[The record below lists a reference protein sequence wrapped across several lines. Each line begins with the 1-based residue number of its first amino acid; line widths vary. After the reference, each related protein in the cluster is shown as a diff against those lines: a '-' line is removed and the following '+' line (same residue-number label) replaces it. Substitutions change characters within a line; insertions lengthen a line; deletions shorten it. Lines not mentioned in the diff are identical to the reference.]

1 MTILNS
7 SAPAGPARSEP
18 STRLTIPASVE
29 QVLLAVSLFWA
40 VAANRY
46 FFAAALKGRS
56 FDDPSAWGF
65 AAAMV
70 VLVLALHV
78 FLLALVANRWT
89 VKPLLAVLIVTT
101 AFASWFMQAYGVYLD
116 PTMVRNTLRT
126 DPAEAGE
133 LISAALLLHVLIY
146 AGLPLAL
153 LWRVRIVKRP
163 WRRAALVRLGLLAV
177 AVLAMVAS
185 VMAVFQPFSSLM
197 RNHKEIRYLIT
208 PANYVWSLGSTLAA
222 EARGATKP
230 RQAVGLDATAGPS
243 WATRRKPMVVVFVVG
258 ETARAAN
265 WGLNGYARQTTPQL
279 AQIAAMPGSSLISF
293 GDVRACGTNTETS
306 LPCMFSAVG
315 RRDYDEA
322 RIRGTD
328 SLLHIVARAGVGVQW
343 RDNQSGCKGVCEGLP
358 NDAVSSL
365 NAPGLCEGDRCLDEG
380 LIADLDARLSLLIG
394 RSTHGAVA
402 ASAPAA
408 ALAPQLWLMHQLGN
422 HGPSYFRR
430 YPATFKR
437 FEPACEQDDL
447 RLCSQQEITNAYDNA
462 LLYTDHVLASL
473 IAKLKA
479 RASEVD
485 SAVIYVSDHG
495 ESLGENGLFLHGI
508 PYAIAPDVQTR
519 VPMLMWASSGFA
531 EAAGVDWDC
540 LRRRAAPTE
549 PPVLHDHLF
558 HTVMGLLDVRSEL
571 LEPSLDLSAQCRLP
585 RSERAVK

>member
-1 MTILNS
+1 MSIFKS
-7 SAPAGPARSEP
+7 SAQAATLPEQGGGRF
-18 STRLTIPASVE
+18 TIPATVE

-46 FFAAALKGRS
+46 FFSAALKGRS

-70 VLVLALHV
+70 LLVLALHV

-89 VKPLLAVLIVTT
+89 LKPLLVVLIITT
-101 AFASWFMQAYGVYLD
+101 AFASWFMQAFGVYLD

-146 AGLPLAL
+146 AGLPLLL
-153 LWRVRIVKRP
+153 LWRVRIINRP
-163 WRRAALVRLGLLAV
+163 WRRALAMRLGLLLLA
-177 AVLAMVAS
+177 AAAMVAS

-208 PANYVWSLGSTLAA
+208 PANYAWSLGSTLVA
-222 EARGATKP
+222 EARGAAKP
-230 RQAVGLDATAGPS
+230 RQAVGLDAQPGPS
-243 WATRRKPMVVVFVVG
+243 WAGRSKPKVVVMVIG

-279 AQIAAMPGSSLISF
+279 AAIAAQPGSNLISF
-293 GDVRACGTNTETS
+293 QDVRACGTNTETS
-306 LPCMFSAVG
+306 LPCMFSAMG

-328 SLLHIVARAGVGVQW
+328 SLLHIVSRAGVGVQW
-343 RDNQSGCKGVCEGLP
+343 RDNQSGCKGVCDGLP
-358 NDAVSSL
+358 NDAVSPL
-365 NAPGLCEGDRCLDEG
+365 NAPGLCEGERCLDEG
-380 LIADLDARLSLLIG
+380 LVADLDSRLN
-394 RSTHGAVA
+394 AVVA
-402 ASAPAA
+402 GFKPGG
-408 ALAPQLWLMHQLGN
+408 APQLWLMHQLGN

-430 YPATFKR
+430 YPPAFKR
-437 FEPACEQDDL
+437 FVPACEKDDL
-447 RLCSQQEITNAYDNA
+447 RLCSKEEITNAYDNA
-462 LLYTDHVLASL
+462 LVYTDHVLASL
-473 IAKLKA
+473 IAKLKS
-479 RASEVD
+479 RAAEVD
-485 SAVIYVSDHG
+485 TVVLYVSDHG

-508 PYAIAPDVQTR
+508 PYAIAPDVQTK

-531 EAAGVDWDC
+531 DGAGLDWNC
-540 LRRRAAPTE
+540 LRQRAGQTPAK
-549 PPVLHDHLF
+549 PVSHDHLF

-571 LEPSLDLSAQCRLP
+571 LESSLDLAGQCRVSGHEAP
-585 RSERAVK
+585 AR

>member
-1 MTILNS
+1 MNISNS
-7 SAPAGPARSEP
+7 SKPVTPPTAPASER
-18 STRLTIPASVE
+18 STRLTIPATVE
-29 QVLLAVSLFWA
+29 QLLLAVSLFWA

-46 FFAAALKGRS
+46 FFIAALKGRS

-89 VKPLLAVLIVTT
+89 VKPLLAVLIIAT

-116 PTMVRNTLRT
+116 PTMVRNALRT
-126 DPAEAGE
+126 DTAEAGE

-163 WRRAALVRLGLLAV
+163 WRRAALVRMGLLAV

-222 EARGATKP
+222 EAHGATKP
-230 RQAVGLDATAGPS
+230 RQAVGLDAKAGTR
-243 WATRRKPMVVVFVVG
+243 WAAHSKPMVVVFVIG

-265 WGLNGYARQTTPQL
+265 WGLNGYTRQTTPQL
-279 AQIAAMPGSSLISF
+279 AQIAALPGSSLISF

-306 LPCMFSAVG
+306 LPCMFSAIG

-328 SLLHIVARAGVGVQW
+328 SLLHVLARAGVGVQW

-358 NDAVSSL
+358 NDAVSRL

-380 LIADLDARLSLLIG
+380 LVADLDTRLNALIARS
-394 RSTHGAVA
+394 SVP
-402 ASAPAA
+402 PAGV
-408 ALAPQLWLMHQLGN
+408 LVPQLWLMHQLGN

-430 YPATFKR
+430 YPPAFKR
-437 FEPACEQDDL
+437 FVPACEQDDL
-447 RLCSQQEITNAYDNA
+447 RLCSKEEITNAYDNA

-479 RASEVD
+479 RANEVD
-485 SAVIYVSDHG
+485 AAVIYVSDHG

-531 EAAGVDWDC
+531 AAAGVDWDC
-540 LRRRAAPTE
+540 LRQRAVPTA
-549 PPVLHDHLF
+549 PPVMHDHLF

-585 RSERAVK
+585 AKAPSAK